1 MPRQASPSPERPP
14 FRPQAHKNNI
24 SFEITNEPGT
34 EIETASVSATAAV
47 NDFVAEN
54 DTGVIKNDSFDID
67 SNARERG
74 NESGNENEKKDD
86 IYEHSNYV
94 YILDPEH
101 SWIPA
106 KVKDR
111 NHSDSNGNN
120 NSNNNNDNNNNNN
133 DNNAPI
139 LTLSVPQ
146 YRNEQAIRCDGGR
159 MASHGYK
166 TEIIDFSRP
175 ENQAMYPNQH
185 LPLQNVNSEG
195 ELQVVEDMVDLPFLH
210 EAAILYNLKARHVE
224 SLPYTRTGDII
235 LACNP
240 YKWIHCLYSD
250 EERSRYSQALVWNRQ
265 GAIPPDPRSL
275 LPPHV
280 YETSCLAYTGLVRDQ
295 EDQSI
300 LVSGE
305 SGAGKTETVKIL
317 MHDLASIQEERF
329 AIDTTS
335 AYASTSTSTST
346 SISTSTSTAAKAKA
360 TQDNNEIVQRVVDSN
375 PLLEAFG
382 NATTLRNDNSSRFGK
397 YLQLQYD
404 IASSSSDK
412 SGATAG
418 IGSGILAGSKCEVYL
433 LEKSRVTHHHD
444 SERTY
449 HIFYQL
455 LAAPEELKIA
465 IWDGLENTDSESFC
479 YVGETE
485 IDVIE
490 GKTDAERFQL
500 TLQALELIGV
510 RGEILQMLL
519 RAICIVLQLGNID
532 IEELEELS
540 ELMGMND
547 VDADAGTKISAALR
561 KSLTVRNV
569 EARGEVFAVPLTPAK
584 AKESA
589 DAFAKE
595 IYAKTFLW
603 LVRTIN
609 DATCAEKNYRTGS
622 VNANANVHANAHA
635 KAPTEFGI
643 IGLLD
648 IFGFETFEVNR
659 FEQLCINYCNEKLQQ
674 KFTQDIFRSVQVE
687 YEQEGIELEEITYDD
702 NTDVLDLVEGRMG
715 LLAFLN
721 EECVRPK
728 GSDKTFVYKAQAMN
742 KENRCFFRDKHAADT
757 EFGIHHYAGK
767 VVYDATNFVK
777 KNTDTLPSDLLNC
790 AKLSSNAIIANELN
804 NDEMMNPMH
813 KGAASASTGGAKKK
827 KRPKAAQAASTRTL
841 KRRSSNIV
849 AETVWTKFKSQLS
862 RLMDTLSDTKTRYI
876 RCIKPNTQKSPLLME
891 HASTVEQ
898 LRCAGVVAAVTI
910 SRSAF
915 PNRLEHIS
923 ILDRFK
929 SLWPK
934 GDHIAV
940 LKNEHLDID
949 ERCKKATDILL
960 TLALKQMEFEKNGS
974 RFRAFVMGK
983 TRAYFRAGA
992 LEFLE
997 AERMKHLGTYVVAIQ
1012 TAVRCFTC
1020 KSMYQRYRTALI
1032 VLQANYRRLLQRRVY
1047 LELWQAAVRI
1057 ECWYRV
1063 VFASRRV
1070 YHLRRSM
1077 RAILIQTQWRMRC
1090 DRRRL
1095 RAAIGATVVIQSMTR
1110 GCLQRPKYKQ
1120 ALFEKKEE
1128 AKLENQLQALQKKLE
1143 EAEAKRLEAEK
1154 EAEGRNRRR
1163 DRFDSSRNSRNG
1175 SSSSSSSSSKRKE
1188 QNESNATEGDAPA
1201 AAAPAATAA
1210 ATAAENEDP
1219 GEQNAQDLTAEQ
1231 QQLMDES
1238 GKMLE
1243 HLRKEVFRLRGQN
1256 QQLKTDFDLLKDN
1269 NQRLMDANA
1278 SAGASFA
1285 ALNQHAKQLSKQNTK
1300 LITDV
1305 QGFKGQVHKLNI
1317 LQVEAREE
1325 LRLKSATYVAE
1336 VQSRLQ
1342 YQKALQK
1349 ITDIVQEK
1357 CRDFRLVE
1365 EILTIADD
1373 LDMDFIPGSH
1383 EIPFDPG
1390 AETDSDGMEEIG
1402 NDSRRGILSYFFS

>member
-1 MPRQASPSPERPP
+1 MMNSDEVT
-14 FRPQAHKNNI
+14 KENN
-24 SFEITNEPGT
+24 SDTANMT
-34 EIETASVSATAAV
+34 EE
-47 NDFVAEN
+47 
-54 DTGVIKNDSFDID
+54 KNDDADITED
-67 SNARERG
+67 KN
-74 NESGNENEKKDD
+74 D

-94 YILDPEH
+94 YILDPKH

-111 NHSDSNGNN
+111 NATSSN
-120 NSNNNNDNNNNNN
+120 
-133 DNNAPI
+133 
-139 LTLSVPQ
+139 LLQLSVPQ

-159 MASHGYK
+159 SASQGYK
-166 TEIIDFSRP
+166 VETIDLDDAK
-175 ENQAMYPNQH
+175 NKIKYPNRH

-210 EAAILYNLKARHVE
+210 EAAILYNLKARHVQ

-240 YKWIHCLYSD
+240 YKWFHDLYSD
-250 EERSRYSQALVWNRQ
+250 EQRRLYSQALVWSGEPRGSLPSSQPMTITPVDSNISDSSQRQ
-265 GAIPPDPRSL
+265 PSAGSDPRTM

-280 YETSCLAYTGLVRDQ
+280 YETSCLAYMGLVKDQ
-295 EDQSI
+295 DDQSI

-317 MHDLASIQEERF
+317 MHNLASIQEERH
-329 AIDTTS
+329 S
-335 AYASTSTSTST
+335 G
-346 SISTSTSTAAKAKA
+346 KAKE
-360 TQDNNEIVQRVVDSN
+360 QGNNVIVQRVLDSN

-404 IASSSSDK
+404 VSSGGSSGFSK
-412 SGATAG
+412 HSNSAAG
-418 IGSGILAGSKCEVYL
+418 VGSAVLAGSKCEVYL

-455 LAAPEELKIA
+455 LAAPEELKTA
-465 IWDGLENTDSESFC
+465 IWDGLENTDNESFC

-510 RGEILQMLL
+510 SGKILQMLL
-519 RAICIVLQLGNID
+519 RAICVVLQLGNLEFAPAQPDALSLGVHHPPGNFGGNHDASDISS
-532 IEELEELS
+532 IEELQELS
-540 ELMGMND
+540 ELMGMSD
-547 VDADAGTKISAALR
+547 IDANSKISSAL
-561 KSLTVRNV
+561 KTALTVRNV
-569 EARGEVFAVPLTPAK
+569 EARGEVFAVPLTPEK

-609 DATCAEKNYRTGS
+609 DATCAEKNYDNVDGS
-622 VNANANVHANAHA
+622 T
-635 KAPTEFGI
+635 KITPTSHFGI

-767 VVYDATNFVK
+767 VLYDATNFVK
-777 KNTDTLPSDLLNC
+777 KNADTLPSDLLNC

-804 NDEMMNPMH
+804 NEEMMNPLH
-813 KGAASASTGGAKKK
+813 KGSLASGKTGAKKK
-827 KRPKAAQAASTRTL
+827 KRPKSAQSTSDNKMKKRT
-841 KRRSSNIV
+841 SNIV
-849 AETVWTKFKSQLS
+849 AETVWTKFKTQLS
-862 RLMDTLSDTKTRYI
+862 RLMETLSNTKTRYI
-876 RCIKPNTQKSPLLME
+876 RCIKPNTQKAPLIME
-891 HASTVEQ
+891 HVSTVEQ

-923 ILDRFK
+923 VLDRFK

-934 GDHIAV
+934 GDHITV
-940 LKNEHLDID
+940 LKNETLDID
-949 ERCKKATDILL
+949 ARCKKATEMLL
-960 TLALKQMEFEKNGS
+960 TLALKDMEFEKNGS

-997 AERMKHLGTYVVAIQ
+997 AERMKHLGAYAVVMQ
-1012 TAVRCFTC
+1012 TAARRYI
-1020 KSMYQRYRTALI
+1020 YQSKYARYRLSVI
-1032 VLQANYRRLLQRRVY
+1032 HLQSNYRRIQQRRTY
-1047 LELWQAAVRI
+1047 LNWREAATRL

-1070 YHLRRSM
+1070 YHLRRFI
-1077 RAILIQTQWRMRC
+1077 RATMIQTQWRIHV
-1090 DRRRL
+1090 DRRML
-1095 RAAIGATVVIQSMTR
+1095 RRTIDASVIVQAMVR
-1110 GCLQRPKYKQ
+1110 GCLQRPKYRQ
-1120 ALFEKKEE
+1120 ALEEKKEE
-1128 AKLENQLQALQKKLE
+1128 AKLENQLRSLQRKLE

-1154 EAEGRNRRR
+1154 EAEGRV
-1163 DRFDSSRNSRNG
+1163 
-1175 SSSSSSSSSKRKE
+1175 
-1188 QNESNATEGDAPA
+1188 
-1201 AAAPAATAA
+1201 TAA
-1210 ATAAENEDP
+1210 MEEFKEREAQKA
-1219 GEQNAQDLTAEQ
+1219 AQDAAGSGEDDKMQNDEHPDPEEENVQDLSAEQ

-1285 ALNQHAKQLSKQNTK
+1285 ALNQHAKQLSKQNAQ
-1300 LITDV
+1300 LVNDV
-1305 QGFKGQVHKLNI
+1305 QSYKGQVQKLNI
-1317 LQVEAREE
+1317 LQVEAKEE

-1349 ITDIVQEK
+1349 ITDIIQEN
-1357 CRDFRLVE
+1357 CRDHRLVE
-1365 EILTIADD
+1365 NVLTIADEV
-1373 LDMDFIPGSH
+1373 DMDFIPGSH
-1383 EIPFDPG
+1383 ERPFDPS
-1390 AETDSDGMEEIG
+1390 ETEEYEDITSEH
-1402 NDSRRGILSYFFS
+1402 SRRGILSYFFS

>member
-1 MPRQASPSPERPP
+1 M
-14 FRPQAHKNNI
+14 
-24 SFEITNEPGT
+24 
-34 EIETASVSATAAV
+34 
-47 NDFVAEN
+47 
-54 DTGVIKNDSFDID
+54 
-67 SNARERG
+67 
-74 NESGNENEKKDD
+74 
-86 IYEHSNYV
+86 
-94 YILDPEH
+94 
-101 SWIPA
+101 
-106 KVKDR
+106 
-111 NHSDSNGNN
+111 
-120 NSNNNNDNNNNNN
+120 
-133 DNNAPI
+133 
-139 LTLSVPQ
+139 
-146 YRNEQAIRCDGGR
+146 
-159 MASHGYK
+159 
-166 TEIIDFSRP
+166 
-175 ENQAMYPNQH
+175 
-185 LPLQNVNSEG
+185 
-195 ELQVVEDMVDLPFLH
+195 
-210 EAAILYNLKARHVE
+210 
-224 SLPYTRTGDII
+224 
-235 LACNP
+235 
-240 YKWIHCLYSD
+240 
-250 EERSRYSQALVWNRQ
+250 
-265 GAIPPDPRSL
+265 
-275 LPPHV
+275 
-280 YETSCLAYTGLVRDQ
+280 GLVRDQ

-317 MHDLASIQEERF
+317 MHNLASIQEECH
-329 AIDTTS
+329 DSKQTNS
-335 AYASTSTSTST
+335 
-346 SISTSTSTAAKAKA
+346 KG
-360 TQDNNEIVQRVVDSN
+360 QENNDIVQRVLDSN

-397 YLQLQYD
+397 YLQLQYNV
-404 IASSSSDK
+404 SSGGS
-412 SGATAG
+412 SGAFSKHNNATVG
-418 IGSGILAGSKCEVYL
+418 IGSAILAGSKCEVYL

-455 LAAPEELKIA
+455 LAAPEELKTA
-465 IWDGLENTDSESFC
+465 IWDGLENTDNESFC

-519 RAICIVLQLGNID
+519 RAICIVLQLGNLEFAPAQPESASGMLALGIHHQPGNNLTNHGNHD
-532 IEELEELS
+532 ASDISSIEELQELS

-547 VDADAGTKISAALR
+547 IDANTGISHAL
-561 KSLTVRNV
+561 KTSLTVRNV
-569 EARGEVFAVPLTPAK
+569 EARGEVFAVPLTPEK

-609 DATCAEKNYRTGS
+609 DATCAEKNYKS
-622 VNANANVHANAHA
+622 ANAKA
-635 KAPTEFGI
+635 KISPPIDFGI

-687 YEQEGIELEEITYDD
+687 YEHEGIELEEITYDD

-767 VVYDATNFVK
+767 VLYDASDFVK
-777 KNTDTLPSDLLNC
+777 KNADTLPSDLLNC

-804 NDEMMNPMH
+804 NEDMMNPLN
-813 KGAASASTGGAKKK
+813 KGSLVSASSGAKKK
-827 KRPKAAQAASTRTL
+827 KRPKSAQISSNNRSKKRT
-841 KRRSSNIV
+841 SNIV
-849 AETVWTKFKSQLS
+849 AETVWTKFKTQLS
-862 RLMDTLSDTKTRYI
+862 RLMETLSETKTRYI
-876 RCIKPNTQKSPLLME
+876 RCIKPNTKKAPLIME
-891 HASTVEQ
+891 HVSTVEQ

-915 PNRLEHIS
+915 PNRLEHVS
-923 ILDRFK
+923 VLDRFK

-940 LKNEHLDID
+940 LQNEAMDID
-949 ERCKKATDILL
+949 TRCKKATDILL
-960 TLALKQMEFEKNGS
+960 TLALREMEFEKDGS
-974 RFRAFVMGK
+974 KFRAFVMGK

-997 AERMKHLGTYVVAIQ
+997 AERMKHLGAYAIVIQ
-1012 TAVRCFTC
+1012 TSARCFIC
-1020 KSMYQRYRTALI
+1020 QLKYVRYRQCI
-1032 VLQANYRRLLQRRVY
+1032 IILQKNYRRILQRRIY
-1047 LELWQAAVRI
+1047 LNWRNAATRL

-1070 YHLRRSM
+1070 YHLRRFI
-1077 RAILIQTQWRMRC
+1077 RATMIQTQWRIHS
-1090 DRRRL
+1090 DRRKYR
-1095 RAAIGATVVIQSMTR
+1095 RVVDATIIVQAMIR

-1120 ALFEKKEE
+1120 ALEEKKEE
-1128 AKLENQLQALQKKLE
+1128 AKLENQLRSLQKKLE
-1143 EAEAKRLEAEK
+1143 EAESKRLEAEK
-1154 EAEGRNRRR
+1154 EAEGRVTAAMKELKEREA
-1163 DRFDSSRNSRNG
+1163 
-1175 SSSSSSSSSKRKE
+1175 RKAE
-1188 QNESNATEGDAPA
+1188 ENA
-1201 AAAPAATAA
+1201 AAAAAVEGSCESGVTEQQKN
-1210 ATAAENEDP
+1210 ATIESPNE
-1219 GEQNAQDLTAEQ
+1219 GEQDVQDLTAEQ

-1285 ALNQHAKQLSKQNTK
+1285 ALNQHAKQLSKQNAK
-1300 LITDV
+1300 LVNDV
-1305 QGFKGQVHKLNI
+1305 QNHKGQVQKLNI
-1317 LQVEAREE
+1317 LQVEAKEE

-1349 ITDIVQEK
+1349 ITDIVQEN
-1357 CRDFRLVE
+1357 CRDHRLVE
-1365 EILTIADD
+1365 HVLTVADEV
-1373 LDMDFIPGSH
+1373 DMDFIPGSH
-1383 EIPFDPG
+1383 ERPFDPN
-1390 AETDSDGMEEIG
+1390 EIDDMEEIG
-1402 NDSRRGILSYFFS
+1402 NDSRRRGLLGYFFS

>member
-1 MPRQASPSPERPP
+1 MSQEASLSPEPP
-14 FRPQAHKNNI
+14 PEQNPDEAAAESTNDTA
-24 SFEITNEPGT
+24 ITNE
-34 EIETASVSATAAV
+34 EKS
-47 NDFVAEN
+47 D
-54 DTGVIKNDSFDID
+54 DTKVP
-67 SNARERG
+67 EV
-74 NESGNENEKKDD
+74 KDD

-94 YILDPEH
+94 YILDPKL

-111 NHSDSNGNN
+111 NASASNLIN
-120 NSNNNNDNNNNNN
+120 
-133 DNNAPI
+133 
-139 LTLSVPQ
+139 LSIPQ
-146 YRNEQAIRCDGGR
+146 YRNEQAIKCDGGR
-159 MASHGYK
+159 SASQGYK
-166 TEIIDFSRP
+166 VETIDLDDAQ
-175 ENQAMYPNQH
+175 NKIKYPNRH

-210 EAAILYNLKARHVE
+210 EAAILYNLKARHIQ

-240 YKWIHCLYSD
+240 YKWFHDLYSD
-250 EERSRYSQALVWNRQ
+250 EQRSLYSQALVWNVKTGTSKSSSSSQPTTVTPSNSNLSDSSQRQ
-265 GAIPPDPRSL
+265 PSAASDPRTL

-280 YETSCLAYTGLVRDQ
+280 YETSCLAYMGLVRDQ

-317 MHDLASIQEERF
+317 MHNLASIQEERNGEKSKL
-329 AIDTTS
+329 S
-335 AYASTSTSTST
+335 A
-346 SISTSTSTAAKAKA
+346 KD
-360 TQDNNEIVQRVVDSN
+360 QGNNVIVQRVLDSN

-404 IASSSSDK
+404 VSSSTGGSFSK
-412 SGATAG
+412 SNSAAAG
-418 IGSGILAGSKCEVYL
+418 IGSATLAGSKCEVYL

-455 LAAPEELKIA
+455 LAAPEELKMA
-465 IWDGLENTDSESFC
+465 IWDGLENTDNESFC
-479 YVGETE
+479 YVGPTE

-510 RGEILQMLL
+510 SGKILQMLL
-519 RAICIVLQLGNID
+519 RAICVVLQLGNLEFAPAQPESTTEMMRLGIHNRPGNFGAND
-532 IEELEELS
+532 GNYDASEISSVEELQELS

-547 VDADAGTKISAALR
+547 IDANSNISNAL
-561 KSLTVRNV
+561 KTALTVRNV
-569 EARGEVFAVPLTPAK
+569 EARGEVFAVPLTPEK

-609 DATCAEKNYRTGS
+609 DATCAEKNYR
-622 VNANANVHANAHA
+622 VNTAT
-635 KAPTEFGI
+635 KLSPTSHFGI

-674 KFTQDIFRSVQVE
+674 KFTQDIFRSVQLE

-767 VVYDATNFVK
+767 VLYDASNFVK
-777 KNTDTLPSDLLNC
+777 KNADTLPSDLLNC
-790 AKLSSNAIIANELN
+790 AKLSSNDIIANELN
-804 NDEMMNPMH
+804 NDEMMNPLH
-813 KGAASASTGGAKKK
+813 KTSLSSSKSGTKKK
-827 KRPKAAQAASTRTL
+827 KRPKSAQTSSDSKT
-841 KRRSSNIV
+841 KRRTSNIV
-849 AETVWTKFKSQLS
+849 AETVWTKFKMQLS
-862 RLMDTLSDTKTRYI
+862 RLMETLSNTKTRYI
-876 RCIKPNTQKSPLLME
+876 RCIKPNTKKAPLIME
-891 HASTVEQ
+891 HISTVEQ

-915 PNRLEHIS
+915 PNRLEHTS
-923 ILDRFK
+923 VLDRFK

-934 GDHIAV
+934 GGHIAV
-940 LKNEHLDID
+940 LQNENMDID
-949 ERCKKATDILL
+949 ARFKKATDMLL
-960 TLALKQMEFEKNGS
+960 TLALKDMEFEKNGS
-974 RFRAFVMGK
+974 KFRAFVMGK

-997 AERMKHLGTYVVAIQ
+997 AERMKHLGAYAIVIQ
-1012 TAVRCFTC
+1012 TTARRYICQA
-1020 KSMYQRYRTALI
+1020 MYSRFRSSVI
-1032 VLQANYRRLLQRRVY
+1032 RLQNNYRQIRQRRIY
-1047 LELWQAAVRI
+1047 LNWRSAAVRL

-1070 YHLRRSM
+1070 YHLRRFV
-1077 RAILIQTQWRMRC
+1077 RATMIQTQWRIHV
-1090 DRRRL
+1090 DQRRL
-1095 RAAIGATVVIQSMTR
+1095 RKAIDASIIIQAMVR
-1110 GCLQRPKYKQ
+1110 GCLQRPKYRRD
-1120 ALFEKKEE
+1120 LEEKKEE
-1128 AKLENQLQALQKKLE
+1128 AKLENQLRALQRKLE
-1143 EAEAKRLEAEK
+1143 EAESKRIEAEK
-1154 EAEGRNRRR
+1154 EAEGRMTAAMEEFKEREA
-1163 DRFDSSRNSRNG
+1163 
-1175 SSSSSSSSSKRKE
+1175 RK
-1188 QNESNATEGDAPA
+1188 TEENA
-1201 AAAPAATAA
+1201 AAAASDESSK
-1210 ATAAENEDP
+1210 ENKQPNVDSGDQTGQE
-1219 GEQNAQDLTAEQ
+1219 LSAEQ

-1285 ALNQHAKQLSKQNTK
+1285 ALNQHAKQLSKQNAQ
-1300 LITDV
+1300 LVNDV
-1305 QGFKGQVHKLNI
+1305 QNYKGQVQKLNI
-1317 LQVEAREE
+1317 LQVEVKEE
-1325 LRLKSATYVAE
+1325 MRMKQATYIAE
-1336 VQSRLQ
+1336 VQSRLE

-1349 ITDIVQEK
+1349 ITDIIQEN
-1357 CRDFRLVE
+1357 CRDHRLVE
-1365 EILTIADD
+1365 SVLTIADEV
-1373 LDMDFIPGSH
+1373 DMDFIPGSH
-1383 EIPFDPG
+1383 ERPFDPSE
-1390 AETDSDGMEEIG
+1390 ADDFEDISSEH
-1402 NDSRRGILSYFFS
+1402 SRKGILGYFFS